1 MLINLAYVMADYLN
15 QIRGNNDLSLKLLFF
30 DGEEA
35 FLHWNPLDS
44 IYGARHLAQ
53 KWENEK
59 FLSKIVC
66 LRIEFYLKQFELKPF
81 FLNLGYACPVG
92 FIGRTRSDFF
102 QFL

>member
-1 MLINLAYVMADYLN
+1 MLINLANVLAGHLN

-53 KWENEK
+53 KWEAEG
-59 FLSKIVC
+59 FLSKIVSC
-66 LRIEFYLKQFELKPF
+66 QILNYANLGELKFNF
-81 FLNLGYACPVG
+81 F
-92 FIGRTRSDFF
+92 F
-102 QFL
+102 